1 MNIICRLLYTFLI
14 LGLFSCAGV
23 NKNYSPVEKYA
34 SPALRSDFQLLR
46 NILESKHPS
55 LYWYTSKDSMEFY
68 FQRFYDVI
76 NDSMT
81 EQQFAWQVL
90 APLVDKI
97 HCGHTSVSFSKQYVK
112 WMQGK
117 KSSSFPLYFK
127 VWSDTMAVIGN
138 LNVKDS
144 LFKRGTLVTSIN
156 GVRNQDMIR
165 SMFDY
170 LPEDGHA
177 NNINFIRMSANFP
190 YYHRNIYGLSK
201 NYRVT
206 YLDSTGKE
214 NFVLLPLYSPAKDS
228 SKQSKSLAKA
238 AKIVREKKILRYR
251 SLVPDSSGAFSI
263 MNLNSFTRGHLRHFF
278 RQSFK
283 AMKNNN
289 VQSLVLDLRNNGGGK
304 VGLST
309 LLTKYIA
316 NSPFR
321 VADSLFAKAHT
332 LAPYTRYI
340 KGGFLNTLELLLIS
354 KKKSDGMFHNRWL
367 EKQSFHPKKNKFN
380 GDVYVL
386 TSGPTFSA
394 SALFC
399 NAVKGQPNVKL
410 AGEETGGGWY
420 GNSGIMIPDITLPNT
435 KLRVRLPLFRLVQYH
450 HIPEKGSGIVP
461 DIYIGTSYEALLKG
475 YDKKMKVV
483 RDLILSKKVQST
495 LNANQHLKPALQ

>member
-1 MNIICRLLYTFLI
+1 
-14 LGLFSCAGV
+14 
-23 NKNYSPVEKYA
+23 
-34 SPALRSDFQLLR
+34 
-46 NILESKHPS
+46 
-55 LYWYTSKDSMEFY
+55 
-68 FQRFYDVI
+68 
-76 NDSMT
+76 MT
-81 EQQFAWQVL
+81 EQQFAWRVV

-97 HCGHTSVSFSKQYVK
+97 HCGHTSVSFSKQYAK

-127 VWSDTMAVIGN
+127 VWNDTMAVIGN
-138 LNVKDS
+138 LNPKDS

-156 GVRNQDMIR
+156 GVRNQDMIS

-190 YYHRNIYGLSK
+190 YYHRNIYGLSR

-206 YLDSTGKE
+206 YIDSTGRE
-214 NFVLLPLYSPAKDS
+214 TFALLPLYSPPKDS
-228 SKQSKSLAKA
+228 SEKQSKPVAKA
-238 AKIVREKKILRYR
+238 AKIPREKKILSYR
-251 SLVPDSSGAFSI
+251 SLVPDSSGAFFI
-263 MNLNSFTRGHLRHFF
+263 MNLNSFTRGHLRPFF
-278 RQSFK
+278 KRSFK
-283 AMKNNN
+283 AMKSNN
-289 VQSLVLDLRNNGGGK
+289 VHALVLDLRNNGGGK

-309 LLTKYIA
+309 LLTKYIT
-316 NSPFR
+316 NKPFK
-321 VADSLFAKAHT
+321 VADSLYAKAHT
-332 LAPYTRYI
+332 LAPFTRYI

-354 KKKSDGMFHNRWL
+354 KKKSDGMYHNRWL
-367 EKQSFHPKKNKFN
+367 EKKSFHPKKNRFS

-399 NAVKGQPNVKL
+399 NAVKGQSNVKL

-435 KLRVRLPLFRLVQYH
+435 KLRVRLPLFRLVQYN

-475 YDKKMKVV
+475 YDKKMRVV
-483 RDLILSKKVQST
+483 RELILSKEVQSSSNDNRRIK
-495 LNANQHLKPALQ
+495 LPRS